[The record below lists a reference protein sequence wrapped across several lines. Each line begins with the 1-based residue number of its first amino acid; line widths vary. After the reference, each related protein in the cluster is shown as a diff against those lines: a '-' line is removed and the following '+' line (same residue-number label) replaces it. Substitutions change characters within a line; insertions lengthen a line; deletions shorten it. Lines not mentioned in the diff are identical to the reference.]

1 MVRPPR
7 PFRFFRPEIE
17 VTLKAIGVIALVS
30 LIVLPTAW
38 GYEQRRQAYE
48 QRQQARTWQAIACSY
63 RLREITQ
70 QTQLV
75 ARDLAGAG
83 DPCSTLRD
91 LGFAPVE
98 ARLASLR
105 R

>member
-1 MVRPPR
+1 MVRPSR

-38 GYEQRRQAYE
+38 GYEQRRQA
-48 QRQQARTWQAIACSY
+48 RTWQTIACSY

-91 LGFAPVE
+91 LGFAPIE